1 MKTTKFFLIVA
12 LISFATWNISQAIN
26 EHHKNVIEIR
36 LKAAMENP
44 RLVNVMLDQLNT
56 NFLDPSGTVDQ
67 LFYAKVRY
75 SRITFV
81 VFGTYSEWINFFE
94 MNTGTPPPM
103 K

>member
-12 LISFATWNISQAIN
+12 LLSFATLNISQAIS

-44 RLVNVMLDQLNT
+44 RLVKVMQDQLNPK
-56 NFLDPSGTVDQ
+56 FLDPSVNYDH
-67 LFYAKVRY
+67 LFYAKVKY
-75 SRITFV
+75 FRITYV

-94 MNTGTPPPM
+94 MNTGTPPPI